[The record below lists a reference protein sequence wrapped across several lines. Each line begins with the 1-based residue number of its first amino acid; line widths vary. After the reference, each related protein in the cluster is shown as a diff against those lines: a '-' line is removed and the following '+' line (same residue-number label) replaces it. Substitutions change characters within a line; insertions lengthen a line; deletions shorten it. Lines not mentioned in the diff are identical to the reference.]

1 MTDTRRLTC
10 PNMAFALLLTMSLPA
25 LAAEGD
31 ASAPIPPRLD
41 IHLFVH
47 DDVRHYMSHER
58 IHAGYVAWW
67 LADMSKVVPFARIQV
82 RYLPPVN
89 GVTDIPYMH
98 DAALGDWTHTVMAWA
113 DREGMTPTHTRKFLL
128 ITPQVPQPGAS
139 GIAWQGGST
148 AMASINGRYRVVA
161 HELGHLFGADHE
173 HGAVNYTGGW
183 WRESNMYASSLSLR
197 GNCYT
202 YTPENQRRM
211 RKYIIENPGADV
223 GSRRGPLVAD

>member
-1 MTDTRRLTC
+1 MTDMRRFAHTS
-10 PNMAFALLLTMSLPA
+10 MAATLLLTMSLPMR
-25 LAAEGD
+25 AADG
-31 ASAPIPPRLD
+31 SSQPVQPHLD
-41 IHLFVH
+41 INLFVH
-47 DDVRHYMSHER
+47 DDVQHYMSHER

-67 LADMSKVVPFARIQV
+67 LADMSKIVPFARIEV
-82 RYLPPVN
+82 RYLPPIN

-113 DREGMTPTHTRKFLL
+113 DREGMTPSHRRKFLL

-148 AMASINGRYRVVA
+148 AMASINGRYRVIA

-183 WRESNMYASSLSLR
+183 WCESNMYATPFDLR

-202 YTPENQRRM
+202 YTPESQRRM
-211 RKYIIENPGADV
+211 RRYIIDNPGGDLE
-223 GSRRGPLVAD
+223 SRRGPLVTD